1 MSISAVSFLEL
12 LYFFLLL
19 TVIAVMNGSILCPNI
34 QYISIRT
41 PNIYLRMNIMNIAY
55 IMAITSPSI
64 VFYSIVI
71 LNLAILIVLEA
82 SLPLIYTLILSINPS
97 CSSLPHSYEA
107 SARRTMYW
115 RLEACVS
122 CWWR

>member
-1 MSISAVSFLEL
+1 MPIFAVSFLEL

-19 TVIAVMNGSILCPNI
+19 TVIAVMNGSIVCPNI
-34 QYISIRT
+34 QFIFIRT
-41 PNIYLRMNIMNIAY
+41 PNIYLRMNIAY

-82 SLPLIYTLILSINPS
+82 SLPPIYALILSINPS

-107 SARRTMYW
+107 SARRTMYC